1 MINFKVIWQ
10 TKKSFTTPKE
20 LKGIKPFAKINFERD
35 GIKSAYIDNN
45 GDLWYKDNMVIISN
59 TKPIVEHDELYGD
72 TIDIKYLKTK
82 QFVKFE
88 NIHKYID
95 LHFLDILRM
104 MCNASESYYTDNT
117 ISDNLRLERLYEQ
130 LLKKYLKEIKARS

>member
-45 GDLWYKDNMVIISN
+45 GDLWYKDNMVIIGN
-59 TKPIVEHDELYGD
+59 TKPTIEHDELYGD

-95 LHFLDILRM
+95 LHFLDILRI
-104 MCNASESYYTDNT
+104 MCNASESYYTDN
-117 ISDNLRLERLYEQ
+117 IIPDNLRLERLYEQ
-130 LLKKYLKEIKARS
+130 LLKEYLKEIKARS

>member
-1 MINFKVIWQ
+1 MINFKVKWQ
-10 TKKSFTTPKE
+10 TKKSFSTPKE

-45 GDLWYKDNMVIISN
+45 GDLWYKDNMVIIGN
-59 TKPIVEHDELYGD
+59 TKPIIEHDELYRD
-72 TIDIKYLKTK
+72 TINIKYLTTK

-88 NIHKYID
+88 NIHKYIN

-104 MCNASESYYTDNT
+104 MCNASESYYTDNI

-130 LLKKYLKEIKARS
+130 LLKEYLKEIKARS

>member
-10 TKKSFTTPKE
+10 TKKSFTTSKE

-45 GDLWYKDNMVIISN
+45 GDLWYKDNMVIIGN
-59 TKPIVEHDELYGD
+59 TKPIIEHNKLYRD
-72 TIDIKYLKTK
+72 TIDIKYLTTK

-104 MCNASESYYTDNT
+104 MCNASESYYTDNI

-130 LLKKYLKEIKARS
+130 LLKEYLKEIKARS

>member
-35 GIKSAYIDNN
+35 GVKSAYIDNN
-45 GDLWYKDNMVIISN
+45 GELWYKDNRVIIGNKSTVCYDN
-59 TKPIVEHDELYGD
+59 FYGD
-72 TIDIKYLKTK
+72 KVKTPFFTTK

-88 NIHKYID
+88 NIHKYTN

-104 MCNASESYYTDNT
+104 MCDASESYYTDNT
-117 ISDNLRLERLYEQ
+117 VADNLRLERLYEQ
-130 LLKKYLKEIKARS
+130 LLKEYLKEINI

>member
-35 GIKSAYIDNN
+35 DIKSAYIDNN
-45 GDLWYKDNMVIISN
+45 GDLWYKDNMVIIGN
-59 TKPIVEHDELYGD
+59 TKPIIEHYELYGD

-88 NIHKYID
+88 NIHKYKN
-95 LHFLDILRM
+95 LHF
-104 MCNASESYYTDNT
+104 
-117 ISDNLRLERLYEQ
+117 
-130 LLKKYLKEIKARS
+130 

>member
-20 LKGIKPFAKINFERD
+20 LKEIKPFTKINFERD
-35 GIKSAYIDNN
+35 GVKSAYIDNN
-45 GDLWYKDNMVIISN
+45 GDLWYKDNRVIIGN
-59 TKPIVEHDELYGD
+59 TKPTIEHDEFYGD
-72 TIDIKYLKTK
+72 EVKTTFLTTK

-88 NIHKYID
+88 NIHKYTN

-104 MCNASESYYTDNT
+104 MCDASESYYTGNT
-117 ISDNLRLERLYEQ
+117 IADNLRLERVYEQ
-130 LLKKYLKEIKARS
+130 LLKEYLKEINI

>member
-45 GDLWYKDNMVIISN
+45 GDLWYKDNMVIIGN
-59 TKPIVEHDELYGD
+59 TKPIIEHNKLYRD
-72 TIDIKYLKTK
+72 TIDIKYLTTK

-104 MCNASESYYTDNT
+104 MCNASESYYTDNI

-130 LLKKYLKEIKARS
+130 LLKEYLKEIKARS

>member
-35 GIKSAYIDNN
+35 SIKSAYIDNN
-45 GDLWYKDNMVIISN
+45 GDLWYKDNIVIISN
-59 TKPIVEHDELYGD
+59 TKPIVEHYELYGD

-130 LLKKYLKEIKARS
+130 LLKEYLKEINI

>member
-45 GDLWYKDNMVIISN
+45 GDLWYKDNMVIIGN
-59 TKPIVEHDELYGD
+59 TKPIIEHDELYGD
-72 TIDIKYLKTK
+72 TIDVKYLTTK

-88 NIHKYID
+88 NIHKYIINYIKRIYSIKYCICEFD
-95 LHFLDILRM
+95 LKIF
-104 MCNASESYYTDNT
+104 
-117 ISDNLRLERLYEQ
+117 
-130 LLKKYLKEIKARS
+130 KFF